1 MSDGQSPWSAAI
13 FLLFIVIDAIFYGF
27 GSAIQSLNESS
38 LEKAAEEGD
47 RKAERLLHI
56 IDHPA
61 KFINMNQI
69 AANAVGIVTGGYI
82 LGRIRADIL
91 RLLYQKLQ
99 YQADI
104 WLKMVTVVGVALVL
118 LLLLLSFGI
127 TIPKKCAARNPEKWA
142 YKLLPLVMAATG
154 LLYPFTVLVTGLSN
168 LVLRI
173 IGIDPYAQE
182 DNVTEEEIMSMV
194 NEGHEQGVLLAS
206 EAEMIT
212 NIFEFGD
219 KEAAD
224 IMTHR
229 KNVVAVEA
237 EMPLSEAVEF
247 ILHESNSRFPV
258 YEKDLDDIV
267 GILHLK
273 DAMIYAET
281 EEYLD
286 KPIGAIE
293 GLLMDAHFIPE
304 TRNINL
310 LFKEMQSQKIH
321 MEIVVDEYG
330 QTAGI
335 VTMEDILEE
344 IVGNILDEYDEDEQF
359 IQVVDD
365 KTWLM
370 AGMTPLEDVSEV
382 LDIDFEEAEYD
393 TLNGF
398 LISLLDRIPQEG
410 EELVGEYEGYRF
422 TILSVE
428 NKMIQTV
435 KVETLESR
443 EESEADEET
452 GKNRDRWERKSRDS
466 R

>member
-1 MSDGQSPWSAAI
+1 MSDGQSPWSMAI

-38 LEKAAEEGD
+38 LEKAAEDGD
-47 RKAERLLHI
+47 KKAERLLHI

-69 AANAVGIVTGGYI
+69 AANVVGIVTGGYI
-82 LGRIRADIL
+82 LGRIRSDVL

-104 WLKMVTVVGVALVL
+104 WLKIVTVVGVALVL

-142 YKLLPLVMAATG
+142 YKLLPFVMAATG
-154 LLYPFTVLVTGLSN
+154 ILYPFTVLVTGLSN
-168 LVLRI
+168 LVLKL

-237 EMPLSEAVEF
+237 EMPLGEAVEF

-258 YEKDLDDIV
+258 YEKDLDDIT

-286 KPIGAIE
+286 KPVGSIE
-293 GLLMDAHFIPE
+293 GLLRDAHFIPE

-359 IQVVDD
+359 IQTVDD

-435 KVETLESR
+435 RVEALENEGESR
-443 EESEADEET
+443 ADEEAE
-452 GKNRDRWERKSRDS
+452 KSHDRWDRKSRDS